1 MGGMMGGGGGKGG
14 GGAEATAGGGVSP
27 QQAALAQYN
36 FGQNEIFQ
44 NQQYA
49 QTPQSTMKTQ
59 ADAGNFAKK
68 AFELAAMSDKDAKA
82 MADSINQQQAQ
93 QQQALG
99 NLAESAGAAAGS
111 AGSGQQ
117 SQG

>member
-59 ADAGNFAKK
+59 ADAGAFAKK
-68 AFELAAMSDKDAKA
+68 AFELSMMSDKDAKA
-82 MADSINQQQAQ
+82 MAESINQQQQ
-93 QQQALG
+93 QQQQQLG
-99 NLAESAGAAAGS
+99 NLAEAAGAAAGT
-111 AGSGQQ
+111 GQQ